1 MCHPVSRNICLE
13 ATRCSTTCFTY
24 IWIIYPPSLHNNSQ
38 PQQQSARARPHPQI
52 YARAPP
58 WIVCVC
64 GAEKDSR
71 DLWHHNDLRHHEHGT
86 PLREGSL
93 IWNSRCYKIFSASH
107 KASVRLWMGF
117 VAVCCA
123 YCAVICWISN
133 AARTKGTRTPAAKR
147 FIALMFVLP
156 ILSRCHFQLC
166 HSSPKWRTCRSPRL
180 ILWFE

>member
-1 MCHPVSRNICLE
+1 MCHPVARNIFPV

-38 PQQQSARARPHPQI
+38 PQQQSARAPTPANI
-52 YARAPP
+52 RAGASLN
-58 WIVCVC
+58 CASVC

-71 DLWHHNDLRHHEHGT
+71 DLWHHNDLRHREHGT

-93 IWNSRCYKIFSASH
+93 IWNSRRYKIFSASH
-107 KASVRLWMGF
+107 KASVRLWTGF
-117 VAVCCA
+117 DAVCCA
-123 YCAVICWISN
+123 YCAVICRIYN
-133 AARTKGTRTPAAKR
+133 AARTKGTHAPAAKR

-156 ILSRCHFQLC
+156 ILSRCHFQLW
-166 HSSPKWRTCRSPRL
+166 HSSETENAAL